1 LWGEF
6 LVHPAGL
13 FVGAFGEKFR
23 EERERRGITL
33 DDVSNVTKISSRM
46 LQAIE
51 QERFDVLP
59 GGVFN
64 KGFIRAYAKTLG
76 FNTEEAISEYL
87 TALRQAQ
94 LDAQNAAWDHSPAQK
109 PASSS
114 LEPLPRV
121 VTSTVKSSNAPETKV
136 PVSLESAA
144 PVPAISVSQDSGRSM
159 PLQSSSLQ
167 SSGPAFEEFPLPQPL
182 VQPPPQSVPPPL
194 WISPPSSSKRASPP
208 RDLEP
213 PAVLESAFAR
223 PPTVEEQ
230 LPSQQTSARQESGAQ
245 EMQSGPQVLIEEPQ
259 SAPISDLAIPVS
271 TEAAPAAALQP
282 ASAPRWKTPA
292 LILAF
297 GVLIIAAILWMR
309 HPRQVMVVA
318 PAVKTDSLASAQAA
332 VVVPAASSSNKASP
346 LSKPQ
351 PSGETDAD
359 NSGDQ
364 PASPVATAA
373 KVAGHAAPA
382 KAQAP
387 PPFRVAIRASENCW
401 ISVTADGALV
411 SRENMIA
418 PANTSVKA
426 SHEIVVQVSNP
437 AAISFRW
444 NDHPISA
451 PGAEADAGAGAK
463 TFVFD
468 STGLRNA
475 AGAGDSAR

>member
-1 LWGEF
+1 
-6 LVHPAGL
+6 VGL

-51 QERFDVLP
+51 QERFDILP

-194 WISPPSSSKRASPP
+194 WISPPLSPKRTSPP
-208 RDLEP
+208 RALEP
-213 PAVLESAFAR
+213 PAVLESAFAQ
-223 PPTVEEQ
+223 PPTVEEH

-245 EMQSGPQVLIEEPQ
+245 EMQAGPQVLIEEAP
-259 SAPISDLAIPVS
+259 SAPISDIAIPVP
-271 TEAAPAAALQP
+271 TKAASAAALQP
-282 ASAPRWKTPA
+282 ANAPRWKTPA

-297 GVLIIAAILWMR
+297 GILIIAAILWMR
-309 HPRQVMVVA
+309 HPRQVVVVT
-318 PAVKTDSLASAQAA
+318 PAVKTDSLASAQA
-332 VVVPAASSSNKASP
+332 SKASP
-346 LSKPQ
+346 SSKAE
-351 PSGETDAD
+351 PSAEPDAD
-359 NSGDQ
+359 DSGDK
-364 PASPVATAA
+364 PASPAAAAA

-468 STGLRNA
+468 RTGLRNA
-475 AGAGDSAR
+475 AGAGDSVR